1 VQVVEVG
8 GSDDKGPSNV
18 QVVEVGGSGDDVSI
32 EELMSIAKVK
42 TPAKLKELIITVAE
56 YQKSQKNALAVE

>member
-1 VQVVEVG
+1 
-8 GSDDKGPSNV
+8 
-18 QVVEVGGSGDDVSI
+18 
-32 EELMSIAKVK
+32 MSIAKVK